1 LMVEEVMEHTEKT
14 QLVFSQSIHN
24 ELVKP
29 MRNWYKLN
37 SEKKLKIDKEMNKV
51 NEKLKLAMDEINKER
66 KICQLA
72 FTEVK
77 MALQQV
83 KQMETSGQSASK
95 EYNNVKTKHIKLKES
110 TIKKF
115 QTFEQ
120 HLDHIRT
127 IQASYY
133 TKDVPMKLT
142 ELELIER
149 ERLSYQ
155 QECYIKFQ
163 SIFMTYV
170 NGLKSSS
177 ELMSKVLPT
186 LNINKAMNL
195 LFDKWTAAFGPPP
208 ALLSVPYD
216 LPCHWTEVQNDV
228 LDSQGGAAAAALNQA
243 NALPAHSPSNA
254 AAAGGGG
261 GGSFGYS
268 PPAASSAAAPQY
280 ANSYSQPPPPPPVYD
295 DGAINPFADAA
306 AEASR
311 GGPSAAPGGGGSG
324 EPPLFWAEAL
334 FDFELASDGGDIT
347 YVNFKAGD
355 RIAVTQEGDEWWF
368 GEVRGNQGFFPSNY
382 TKRS

>member
-1 LMVEEVMEHTEKT
+1 
-14 QLVFSQSIHN
+14 
-24 ELVKP
+24 
-29 MRNWYKLN
+29 MRGWYKTN
-37 SEKKLKIDKEMNKV
+37 SDKKAKIDKEMAQV
-51 NEKLKLAMDEINKER
+51 NNKLKAAVDDINKER
-66 KICQLA
+66 KTCQLA

-77 MALQQV
+77 TALAQV
-83 KQMETSGQSASK
+83 KQMESSGQTASK
-95 EYNNVKTKHIKLKES
+95 EYNNAKTKHTKSKET

-120 HLDHIRT
+120 HLDNIRT
-127 IQASYY
+127 IQTSYY
-133 TKDVPMKLT
+133 TKDVPTKLT

-149 ERLSYQ
+149 ERLGYQ
-155 QECYIKFQ
+155 QECYMKFQ
-163 SIFMTYV
+163 SIFMAYV

-228 LDSQGGAAAAALNQA
+228 LDSQGGAAAAALNNSSPVAVQSQ
-243 NALPAHSPSNA
+243 SPSSA
-254 AAAGGGG
+254 ASAAIGGGSAPFGHQPVSSAAAGG
-261 GGSFGYS
+261 
-268 PPAASSAAAPQY
+268 Y
-280 ANSYSQPPPPPPVYD
+280 ANSYSQPPPPPPEYD
-295 DGAINPFADAA
+295 DGAANPFADAA

-311 GGPSAAPGGGGSG
+311 GPAPGGGGGGSSG

-355 RIAVTQEGDEWWF
+355 RIAVTQEGDEWWY
-368 GEVRGNQGFFPSNY
+368 GEVRGHQGFFPSNY